1 MREGDT
7 TMNELITKSSADLAN
22 VIYLEDVI
30 NNNPFAEV
38 FAEKSENTRKRYSK
52 ELRNFGAFLYP
63 AAPQPPKML
72 QPADWKGVTA
82 QDIREYKNYL
92 LYTRG
97 LSVSSVNQTVFIV
110 RSFGALSAA
119 YDGMSETE
127 VFKATQ
133 KAKGIKS
140 NAAENIN
147 ELRGATRASKKKE
160 TATII
165 TKYQAER
172 LKNEHAD
179 DMRGRRDALLMRL
192 LLDLGLRI
200 SDVIALTMENI
211 NMETRTISLTTK
223 KTKTPLNLYMTDDIY
238 NAAVEYFEYYT
249 PPTPPTAKTPI
260 PPIWYG
266 TTKSGRRIIAHWVD
280 VTDEYGNILY
290 DENGEPLKKWEGFNK
305 HSAQMRVTA
314 LGAALGIEK
323 FSAHDCRHYWVTA
336 ADKGGSSLLAITE
349 AGGWTSPTM
358 PMRYVNKSK
367 ISNSGI
373 NLA

>member
-7 TMNELITKSSADLAN
+7 TMNELITKSSAADLAN

-38 FAEKSENTRKRYSK
+38 FAEKSENTRKRYNK

-63 AAPQPPKML
+63 AAPQPPRML

-147 ELRGATRASKKKE
+147 ELRGTTRASNKKE
-160 TATII
+160 KATII
-165 TKYQAER
+165 TKFQAEK
-172 LKNEHAD
+172 LKHEHAD
-179 DMRGRRDALLMRL
+179 DLQGRRDALLMCL

-200 SDVIALTMENI
+200 SDVVALTMENI

-223 KTKTPLNLYMTDDIY
+223 KTKTALNLYMTDDIY
-238 NAAVEYFEYYT
+238 NAAANYFDYYT
-249 PPTPPTAKTPI
+249 PAAATD
-260 PPIWYG
+260 PIWYG
-266 TTKSGRRIIAHWVD
+266 VTKGGGRIVAHWVEEKD
-280 VTDEYGNILY
+280 ADGNII
-290 DENGEPLKKWEGFNK
+290 KKWEGFNK

>member
-7 TMNELITKSSADLAN
+7 TMNELITKSCTDLTAAADL
-22 VIYLEDVI
+22 VTII
-30 NNNPFAEV
+30 NTNPFAEV

-52 ELRNFGAFLYP
+52 ELLNFGTFLYP
-63 AAPQPPKML
+63 NAPEPPFML
-72 QPADWKGVTA
+72 QPSDWSDVTA
-82 QDIREYKNYL
+82 DDIRDYKHYL
-92 LYTRG
+92 TYTRG
-97 LSVSSVNQTVFIV
+97 LAVSSINQTIFII

-119 YDGMSETE
+119 YGGMSETE

-147 ELRGATRASKKKE
+147 ELRGATRASNKKE
-160 TATII
+160 KATII
-165 TKYQAER
+165 SKYQAER
-172 LKNEHAD
+172 LKHEHAD
-179 DMRGRRDALLMRL
+179 DLQGRRDALLMCL

-200 SDVIALTMENI
+200 SDVVALTMENI

-223 KTKTPLNLYMTDDIY
+223 KTKTALNLYMTDDIY
-238 NAAVEYFEYYT
+238 NAAANYFDYYT
-249 PPTPPTAKTPI
+249 PAAATD
-260 PPIWYG
+260 PIWYG
-266 TTKSGRRIIAHWVD
+266 VTKGGGRIVAKWVD
-280 VTDEYGNILY
+280 TEKKDADGNPI
-290 DENGEPLKKWEGFNK
+290 KKWEGFNK

-336 ADKGGSSLLAITE
+336 ADRGGSSLLAITE

-367 ISNSGI
+367 VSNENIHLG
-373 NLA
+373 

>member
-1 MREGDT
+1 
-7 TMNELITKSSADLAN
+7 MNELITKSSTDLAN

-63 AAPQPPKML
+63 AAPLPPKML

-147 ELRGATRASKKKE
+147 ELRGTTRASKKKE

-223 KTKTPLNLYMTDDIY
+223 KTKTALNLYMTDDIY
-238 NAAVEYFEYYT
+238 NAAANYFDYYT
-249 PPTPPTAKTPI
+249 PAAATD
-260 PPIWYG
+260 PIWYG
-266 TTKSGRRIIAHWVD
+266 VTKGGGRIVAKWVD
-280 VTDEYGNILY
+280 TEKKDADGNPI
-290 DENGEPLKKWEGFNK
+290 KKWEGFNK

-336 ADKGGSSLLAITE
+336 ADRGGSSLLAITE

-367 ISNSGI
+367 VSNENIHLG
-373 NLA
+373 